1 MSLAALYAKVNH
13 TEPPVLRALVQG
25 SAPRLKPV
33 RAAVGQRE
41 SLPGWSLRM
50 VDGNHLPG
58 SEKRQA
64 PLRSERGE
72 RGAYRALPW
81 WCTIPMRVGSRTSSP
96 ARTPTKASARQRPP
110 WWRALA
116 LASCG
121 LQTAI
126 SVPALC
132 CKAGRRP
139 RRASSCANPAVLR
152 SWSRKVYGKT
162 PEPATP
168 ACGKSSP
175 SACLRMNCGNSSA
188 FG

>member
-72 RGAYRALPW
+72 RGAALPGPTLVVYDPDAGW
-81 WCTIPMRVGSRTSSP
+81 VTDLVACEDAYESEHTAAATLVAGARPGELWIADRHFCTRTLLQGWEE
-96 ARTPTKASARQRPP
+96 AKACFIVREPRRPP
-110 WWRALA
+110 KLEQEGVWEDAGA
-116 LASCG
+116 CDTG
-121 LQTAI
+121 LRQVQPI
-126 SVPALC
+126 GLS
-132 CKAGRRP
+132 
-139 RRASSCANPAVLR
+139 ANELR
-152 SWSRKVYGKT
+152 Q
-162 PEPATP
+162 
-168 ACGKSSP
+168 
-175 SACLRMNCGNSSA
+175 
-188 FG
+188 